1 MITTKTL
8 TAIITTFFIFITP
21 ILGLLALISFAV
33 GFDTIFAIYVSIKQ
47 KGISSYKSTKLFNI
61 VVVKTFFYMGSIIF
75 AFMIDKYMLDG
86 KIFDITY
93 LISKVLTFVW
103 LYIEVKSIDETSMKL
118 GNRSLW
124 VIVKEIIKKGKDLKK
139 DINEIKD

>member
-8 TAIITTFFIFITP
+8 IIILTTFFIFITP

-33 GFDTIFAIYVSIKQ
+33 LFDTIFAIYVSIKL
-47 KGISSYKSTKLFNI
+47 KGINSFKSTKLFNI
-61 VVVKTFFYMGSIIF
+61 VVKTFFYMGSIIF
-75 AFMIDKYMLDG
+75 AFMIDKYILEG
-86 KIFDITY
+86 KLFDIPF

-103 LYIEVKSIDETSMKL
+103 VYIEVKSIDETSMKL

-124 VIVKEIIKKGKDLKK
+124 VIVKEIISKGKDLKK

>member
-21 ILGLLALISFAV
+21 IFGLLALISFAV

-47 KGISSYKSTKLFNI
+47 KGISSFKSTKLFNI
-61 VVVKTFFYMGSIIF
+61 VVKTFFYMGSIIF
-75 AFMIDKYMLDG
+75 AFMIDKYMFEG
-86 KIFDITY
+86 KILDIPY
-93 LISKVLTFVW
+93 LISKVITFVW
-103 LYIEVKSIDETSMKL
+103 LYIEIKSIDETSMKL

-124 VIVKEIIKKGKDLKK
+124 VIVKEIINKSKSFKK
-139 DINEIKD
+139 DINEIKS